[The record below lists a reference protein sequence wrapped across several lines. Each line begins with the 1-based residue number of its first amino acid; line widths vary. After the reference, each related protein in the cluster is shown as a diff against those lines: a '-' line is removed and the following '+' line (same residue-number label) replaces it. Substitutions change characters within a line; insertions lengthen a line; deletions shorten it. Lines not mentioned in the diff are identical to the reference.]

1 LIREGWFTSA
11 TSLGFF
17 VLSHPLGDQRPTGAN
32 LRVALFISNPLSLT
46 SLEMNSKAFKIFSGL
61 AVMLLLSV
69 KLLGVHALI
78 HAAEDTTIDKCEL
91 CEVVVKDV
99 QESLGS
105 ELTADFDFTT
115 DTETQYIDKVIHYES
130 VVYRYDFSLQV
141 LSRPPPRV

>member
-1 LIREGWFTSA
+1 
-11 TSLGFF
+11 
-17 VLSHPLGDQRPTGAN
+17 
-32 LRVALFISNPLSLT
+32 
-46 SLEMNSKAFKIFSGL
+46 MNSKAFKIFSGL

-69 KLLGVHALI
+69 KLLGEHALI

-105 ELTADFDFTT
+105 ELTTDFEFSAV
-115 DTETQYIDKVIHYES
+115 TETQYIEKVIHYQS

>member
-1 LIREGWFTSA
+1 
-11 TSLGFF
+11 
-17 VLSHPLGDQRPTGAN
+17 
-32 LRVALFISNPLSLT
+32 
-46 SLEMNSKAFKIFSGL
+46 MNSKSFKVFSGL

-78 HAAEDTTIDKCEL
+78 HASEDTIIDECEL

-99 QESLGS
+99 QESLSS
-105 ELTADFDFTT
+105 ETTT
-115 DTETQYIDKVIHYES
+115 DYEIITPVEIQFSEEIINYDS

>member
-1 LIREGWFTSA
+1 
-11 TSLGFF
+11 
-17 VLSHPLGDQRPTGAN
+17 
-32 LRVALFISNPLSLT
+32 
-46 SLEMNSKAFKIFSGL
+46 MNSKAFKIFSGL
-61 AVMLLLSV
+61 AIMLLLSV

-105 ELTADFDFTT
+105 ELTTDFEFTAV
-115 DTETQYIDKVIHYES
+115 TETQYIDQVIHYQS

>member
-1 LIREGWFTSA
+1 
-11 TSLGFF
+11 
-17 VLSHPLGDQRPTGAN
+17 
-32 LRVALFISNPLSLT
+32 
-46 SLEMNSKAFKIFSGL
+46 MNSKAFKIFSGL

-69 KLLGVHALI
+69 KLLGVHALS

-105 ELTADFDFTT
+105 ELTTDFEFTAV
-115 DTETQYIDKVIHYES
+115 TETQYIDQVIHYQS

>member
-1 LIREGWFTSA
+1 
-11 TSLGFF
+11 
-17 VLSHPLGDQRPTGAN
+17 
-32 LRVALFISNPLSLT
+32 
-46 SLEMNSKAFKIFSGL
+46 MNSKAFKIFCGL

-91 CEVVVKDV
+91 CEIVVKDV

-105 ELTADFDFTT
+105 ELTTDFEFTAV
-115 DTETQYIDKVIHYES
+115 TETQYIDQVIHYQS

>member
-1 LIREGWFTSA
+1 
-11 TSLGFF
+11 
-17 VLSHPLGDQRPTGAN
+17 
-32 LRVALFISNPLSLT
+32 
-46 SLEMNSKAFKIFSGL
+46 MNSKSFKVFSGL

-78 HAAEDTTIDKCEL
+78 HASEDTIIDECEL

-99 QESLGS
+99 QESLSS
-105 ELTADFDFTT
+105 EITT
-115 DTETQYIDKVIHYES
+115 DYEIITPVEIQFSEEIINYDS

>member
-1 LIREGWFTSA
+1 
-11 TSLGFF
+11 
-17 VLSHPLGDQRPTGAN
+17 
-32 LRVALFISNPLSLT
+32 
-46 SLEMNSKAFKIFSGL
+46 MNSKAFKIFSSL

-105 ELTADFDFTT
+105 ELSTDDEFTT
-115 DTETQYIDKVIHYES
+115 VTEIQYKDKVIHYQS

>member
-1 LIREGWFTSA
+1 
-11 TSLGFF
+11 
-17 VLSHPLGDQRPTGAN
+17 
-32 LRVALFISNPLSLT
+32 
-46 SLEMNSKAFKIFSGL
+46 MNSKVFKIFSGL

-105 ELTADFDFTT
+105 ELSTDFEFTAV
-115 DTETQYIDKVIHYES
+115 TETQYIDQVIHYQS

>member
-1 LIREGWFTSA
+1 
-11 TSLGFF
+11 
-17 VLSHPLGDQRPTGAN
+17 
-32 LRVALFISNPLSLT
+32 
-46 SLEMNSKAFKIFSGL
+46 MNSKAFKFLSGL

-91 CEVVVKDV
+91 CEVVIKDV

-105 ELTADFDFTT
+105 ELTTDFEFTAV
-115 DTETQYIDKVIHYES
+115 TETQYIDQVIHYQS

>member
-1 LIREGWFTSA
+1 
-11 TSLGFF
+11 
-17 VLSHPLGDQRPTGAN
+17 
-32 LRVALFISNPLSLT
+32 
-46 SLEMNSKAFKIFSGL
+46 MNSKAFKIFSSL

-105 ELTADFDFTT
+105 ELTTDFEFTAV
-115 DTETQYIDKVIHYES
+115 TETQYIDQVIHYQS

>member
-1 LIREGWFTSA
+1 
-11 TSLGFF
+11 
-17 VLSHPLGDQRPTGAN
+17 
-32 LRVALFISNPLSLT
+32 
-46 SLEMNSKAFKIFSGL
+46 MNSKAFKIFSGL

-105 ELTADFDFTT
+105 GLIADFDFTT
-115 DTETQYIDKVIHYES
+115 VTETQYIDQVIHYKS

>member
-1 LIREGWFTSA
+1 
-11 TSLGFF
+11 
-17 VLSHPLGDQRPTGAN
+17 
-32 LRVALFISNPLSLT
+32 
-46 SLEMNSKAFKIFSGL
+46 MNSKAFKIFSGL
-61 AVMLLLSV
+61 VVMLLLSV

-105 ELTADFDFTT
+105 ELTTDFELTAV
-115 DTETQYIDKVIHYES
+115 TETQYIDQVIHYQS

>member
-1 LIREGWFTSA
+1 
-11 TSLGFF
+11 
-17 VLSHPLGDQRPTGAN
+17 
-32 LRVALFISNPLSLT
+32 
-46 SLEMNSKAFKIFSGL
+46 MNSKAFKIFSCL
-61 AVMLLLSV
+61 IVMLLLSV
-69 KLLGVHALI
+69 KLLGVHALV

-105 ELTADFDFTT
+105 ELTTDFEFTT
-115 DTETQYIDKVIHYES
+115 VNETQYIDKVIHYQS

>member
-1 LIREGWFTSA
+1 
-11 TSLGFF
+11 
-17 VLSHPLGDQRPTGAN
+17 
-32 LRVALFISNPLSLT
+32 
-46 SLEMNSKAFKIFSGL
+46 MNSKAFKIFSGL

-78 HAAEDTTIDKCEL
+78 HAADDTTIDKCEL

-105 ELTADFDFTT
+105 ELTTDFELTAV
-115 DTETQYIDKVIHYES
+115 TETQYIDQVIHYQS

>member
-1 LIREGWFTSA
+1 
-11 TSLGFF
+11 
-17 VLSHPLGDQRPTGAN
+17 
-32 LRVALFISNPLSLT
+32 
-46 SLEMNSKAFKIFSGL
+46 MNSKAFKIFSCL
-61 AVMLLLSV
+61 TVMLLLSV

-105 ELTADFDFTT
+105 ELTTDFEFTAV
-115 DTETQYIDKVIHYES
+115 TETQYIDQVIHYQS

>member
-1 LIREGWFTSA
+1 
-11 TSLGFF
+11 
-17 VLSHPLGDQRPTGAN
+17 
-32 LRVALFISNPLSLT
+32 
-46 SLEMNSKAFKIFSGL
+46 MNSKAFKIFSGL

-78 HAAEDTTIDKCEL
+78 HAAEDTTIDRCEL

-105 ELTADFDFTT
+105 EFTT
-115 DTETQYIDKVIHYES
+115 DFEFTAVTETQYIDQVIHYQS

>member
-1 LIREGWFTSA
+1 
-11 TSLGFF
+11 
-17 VLSHPLGDQRPTGAN
+17 
-32 LRVALFISNPLSLT
+32 
-46 SLEMNSKAFKIFSGL
+46 MNSKAFKIFSCL
-61 AVMLLLSV
+61 AVVLLLSV

-105 ELTADFDFTT
+105 ELTTDFEFTAV
-115 DTETQYIDKVIHYES
+115 TETQYIDQVIHYQS

>member
-1 LIREGWFTSA
+1 
-11 TSLGFF
+11 
-17 VLSHPLGDQRPTGAN
+17 
-32 LRVALFISNPLSLT
+32 
-46 SLEMNSKAFKIFSGL
+46 MNSKAFKIFSALG
-61 AVMLLLSV
+61 VMLLLSV

-105 ELTADFDFTT
+105 ELTTDFEFTAV
-115 DTETQYIDKVIHYES
+115 TETQYIDQVIHYQS

>member
-1 LIREGWFTSA
+1 
-11 TSLGFF
+11 
-17 VLSHPLGDQRPTGAN
+17 
-32 LRVALFISNPLSLT
+32 
-46 SLEMNSKAFKIFSGL
+46 MNSKVFKLFSGL

-105 ELTADFDFTT
+105 ELTTDFELTAV
-115 DTETQYIDKVIHYES
+115 TETQYIDQVIHYQS

>member
-1 LIREGWFTSA
+1 
-11 TSLGFF
+11 
-17 VLSHPLGDQRPTGAN
+17 
-32 LRVALFISNPLSLT
+32 
-46 SLEMNSKAFKIFSGL
+46 MNSKAFKIFSGL
-61 AVMLLLSV
+61 AIMLLLSV

-91 CEVVVKDV
+91 FEVVVKDV

-105 ELTADFDFTT
+105 ELTTDFEFTAV
-115 DTETQYIDKVIHYES
+115 TETQYIDQVIHYQS

>member
-1 LIREGWFTSA
+1 
-11 TSLGFF
+11 
-17 VLSHPLGDQRPTGAN
+17 
-32 LRVALFISNPLSLT
+32 
-46 SLEMNSKAFKIFSGL
+46 MNQKAFKFLSGL

-105 ELTADFDFTT
+105 ELTTDFEFTAV
-115 DTETQYIDKVIHYES
+115 TETQYIDQVIHYQS

>member
-1 LIREGWFTSA
+1 
-11 TSLGFF
+11 
-17 VLSHPLGDQRPTGAN
+17 
-32 LRVALFISNPLSLT
+32 
-46 SLEMNSKAFKIFSGL
+46 MNSKAFKIFSGL
-61 AVMLLLSV
+61 SVMLLLSV

-105 ELTADFDFTT
+105 ELTTDFEFMTV
-115 DTETQYIDKVIHYES
+115 TESQYIDQVIHYQS

>member
-1 LIREGWFTSA
+1 VVYECKEFG
-11 TSLGFF
+11 
-17 VLSHPLGDQRPTGAN
+17 
-32 LRVALFISNPLSLT
+32 LFILNPLSLT
-46 SLEMNSKAFKIFSGL
+46 SYTMNSKAFKIFSSL

-105 ELTADFDFTT
+105 ELSTDDEFTT
-115 DTETQYIDKVIHYES
+115 VTEIQYKDKVIHYQS

>member
-1 LIREGWFTSA
+1 
-11 TSLGFF
+11 
-17 VLSHPLGDQRPTGAN
+17 
-32 LRVALFISNPLSLT
+32 
-46 SLEMNSKAFKIFSGL
+46 MNSKAFKFLSGL

-105 ELTADFDFTT
+105 ELTTDFEFTAV
-115 DTETQYIDKVIHYES
+115 TETQYIDQVIHYQS

>member
-1 LIREGWFTSA
+1 
-11 TSLGFF
+11 
-17 VLSHPLGDQRPTGAN
+17 
-32 LRVALFISNPLSLT
+32 
-46 SLEMNSKAFKIFSGL
+46 MNSKAFKFFSGL

-105 ELTADFDFTT
+105 ELTTDFEFTT
-115 DTETQYIDKVIHYES
+115 VTETQYIDKGIHYQS

>member
-1 LIREGWFTSA
+1 
-11 TSLGFF
+11 
-17 VLSHPLGDQRPTGAN
+17 
-32 LRVALFISNPLSLT
+32 
-46 SLEMNSKAFKIFSGL
+46 MNSKAFKFLSGL
-61 AVMLLLSV
+61 VVMLLLSV

-105 ELTADFDFTT
+105 ELTTDFELTAV
-115 DTETQYIDKVIHYES
+115 TETQYIDQVIHYQS

>member
-1 LIREGWFTSA
+1 
-11 TSLGFF
+11 
-17 VLSHPLGDQRPTGAN
+17 
-32 LRVALFISNPLSLT
+32 
-46 SLEMNSKAFKIFSGL
+46 MNSKAFKIFSALG
-61 AVMLLLSV
+61 VMLLLSV

-105 ELTADFDFTT
+105 ELTTDFEFTT
-115 DTETQYIDKVIHYES
+115 VTETQYIDKVIHYQS

>member
-1 LIREGWFTSA
+1 
-11 TSLGFF
+11 
-17 VLSHPLGDQRPTGAN
+17 
-32 LRVALFISNPLSLT
+32 
-46 SLEMNSKAFKIFSGL
+46 MNSKAFKIFSGL

-78 HAAEDTTIDKCEL
+78 HASEDTIIDKCEL

-99 QESLGS
+99 QESLSS
-105 ELTADFDFTT
+105 ETTT
-115 DTETQYIDKVIHYES
+115 DYEIITPVEIQFSEEVINYES

>member
-1 LIREGWFTSA
+1 
-11 TSLGFF
+11 
-17 VLSHPLGDQRPTGAN
+17 
-32 LRVALFISNPLSLT
+32 
-46 SLEMNSKAFKIFSGL
+46 MNSKVFKIFSGL

-105 ELTADFDFTT
+105 ELTTDFEFTAV
-115 DTETQYIDKVIHYES
+115 TETQYIDQVIHYQS

>member
-1 LIREGWFTSA
+1 
-11 TSLGFF
+11 
-17 VLSHPLGDQRPTGAN
+17 
-32 LRVALFISNPLSLT
+32 
-46 SLEMNSKAFKIFSGL
+46 MNSKAFKIFSGL
-61 AVMLLLSV
+61 AVVLLLSV

-105 ELTADFDFTT
+105 ELTTDFEFTAV
-115 DTETQYIDKVIHYES
+115 TETQYIDQVIHYQS

>member
-1 LIREGWFTSA
+1 
-11 TSLGFF
+11 
-17 VLSHPLGDQRPTGAN
+17 
-32 LRVALFISNPLSLT
+32 
-46 SLEMNSKAFKIFSGL
+46 MNSKVFKIFSGL

-105 ELTADFDFTT
+105 ELTTDFEFSAV
-115 DTETQYIDKVIHYES
+115 TETQYIEKVIHYQS

>member
-1 LIREGWFTSA
+1 MGYECKEF
-11 TSLGFF
+11 GFF
-17 VLSHPLGDQRPTGAN
+17 IL
-32 LRVALFISNPLSLT
+32 NPLSLT
-46 SLEMNSKAFKIFSGL
+46 SLVMNQKAFKFLSGL

-105 ELTADFDFTT
+105 ELTTDFEFSAVTK
-115 DTETQYIDKVIHYES
+115 TQYIEKVIHYQS